1 MSKSITIH
9 KGRTNRIPVSLGI
22 NVSGDTLTSQIRT
35 DKSQSSDLIATFQ
48 VSFLTNGTDGEL
60 ILTLDDSAFDAIL
73 LARANGFMDIKRVTG
88 GEPVS
93 VFAEPLEV
101 NFQGTVTA

>member
-35 DKSQSSDLIATFQ
+35 DADQSSDLIATFQ
-48 VSFLTNGTDGEL
+48 VTFATDGVDGEV
-60 ILTLDDSAFDAIL
+60 ILTLDDSAFNAGML
-73 LARANGFMDIKRVTG
+73 SRSTGYMDIKRLTG

-101 NFQGTVTA
+101 FFQGTVTA